1 MSEAYSIIQ
10 RTSKCLDRTTSAF
23 TSLSNALCF
32 SCKSVL
38 FILSEDVAMNQSI
51 DSIILEFAQQRPA
64 WQQDLFRRAMTQ
76 PTITS
81 ADFCEVMALLRS
93 EEGLD
98 LPSEL
103 TPQPLSSD
111 HVRFCEAAGPGTVIS
126 SISETK
132 NVNRLASD
140 QELPF
145 ASAGITLIYGD
156 NGSGK
161 SGYSR
166 ILKQLCRTRRDRP
179 EKVLGD
185 VYATGAQPPAQAKLT
200 YSIGSEAQEPH
211 VWVDGTPGPKAFS
224 HLTVFDA
231 QTAPIYVDKQ
241 NQIEFLPEGLDV
253 LPRVGNALLRLAEML
268 EQEISLVSAS
278 IQQPVLAVPPGTQTA
293 ALLDRL
299 NGRPLPAT
307 EEFEMAGRWSEEDDK
322 ALARVRDTLAALA
335 EPIRAAVKC
344 RRMAAA
350 LVRVAGVIAEASVK
364 LAQPALS
371 ELERLQAEA
380 HSAREAAKIS
390 ASDAFKGDPFGQH
403 VGSVAW
409 RNLFRYAREFSEVVY
424 PGEPFPVAG
433 TDKKC
438 VLCQQTLS
446 DAASDRL
453 IRFHTFLEQSASRD
467 AEQLDRAFA
476 SKVQVIRLLS
486 IPTAASLQSDLGEY
500 AALGDVAQRVVDCT
514 ADFCGVLKEC
524 QDRFAD
530 GNHVDFQVS
539 FTDLPGFDLQSLT
552 DADRVLEAEA
562 NEYDCAGRN
571 TSQRIVIERQQED
584 LEARKFLNAE
594 LPRVLDRL
602 KLVEK
607 LRKLEKCRLAC
618 DTTAISRKAS
628 VLRDE
633 HITGKFQQRLTAEVE
648 QLGLSYLPL
657 KIATKSER
665 GASFVGIALDQAAG
679 VRTASVLSEGEFRVL
694 ALACFF
700 AEVAGIPCHD
710 GIIIDDPVSSLD
722 HRHIRQVARRLV
734 KEAGARPQVIIFT
747 HNLSFYYELLEAAR
761 EAAVPVEAHW
771 IQRTGVTT
779 CGIVGANDAPW
790 VAKKVKERIA
800 RLEDILGR
808 VPKPE
813 TCSDIQYMGQVKEYY
828 GLLRETWERLV
839 EERLLNGVV
848 GRFEPGVKTQSLKG
862 VVVEDADYQR
872 VFSAMAKASRYSGH
886 DAAVAFQTS
895 PPNPSEMRGDLDLI
909 RKYSVELKKRSDQAE
924 ARRKALEEP
933 ITVKSA

>member
-1 MSEAYSIIQ
+1 
-10 RTSKCLDRTTSAF
+10 
-23 TSLSNALCF
+23 
-32 SCKSVL
+32 
-38 FILSEDVAMNQSI
+38 MNQNI

-76 PTITS
+76 PTITA
-81 ADFCEVMALLRS
+81 ADLREVMALLRA

-103 TPQPLSSD
+103 APLPLSSD
-111 HVRFCEAAGPGTVIS
+111 HVRFCEAAGPGTVIL
-126 SISETK
+126 SISETR

-145 ASAGITLIYGD
+145 APAGITLMYGD

-166 ILKQLCRTRRDRP
+166 ILKQLCRARRDRP
-179 EKVLGD
+179 ERVLGN
-185 VYATGAQPPAQAKLT
+185 VYAKGLQPPAQAKLT
-200 YSIGSEAQEPH
+200 YSIGGETQEPH

-224 HLTVFDA
+224 RLTVFDA
-231 QTAPIYVDKQ
+231 QSAPIYVDKQ

-253 LPRVGNALLRLAEML
+253 LPRVGNALLRLAEVL

-278 IQQPVLAVPPGTQTA
+278 IQQPVLVVPPGTQTA

-299 NGRPLPAT
+299 NERPLPAA
-307 EEFEMAGRWSEEDDK
+307 EEFETAGRWSEEDDR
-322 ALARVRDTLAALA
+322 ALARVRDTLAALV
-335 EPIRAAVKC
+335 EPIRAAAKR

-350 LVRVAGVIAEASVK
+350 LVRVAGVLDETSVK

-371 ELERLQAEA
+371 ELERLQTEA
-380 HSAREAAKIS
+380 QSAREVAKIS
-390 ASDAFKGDPFGQH
+390 ASDAFKDDPFGQH

-424 PGEPFPVAG
+424 PAEPFPVAG
-433 TDKKC
+433 TDKNC
-438 VLCQQTLS
+438 VLCQQPLS
-446 DAASDRL
+446 EAAADRL
-453 IRFHTFLEQSASRD
+453 IRFHTFLEQSASREAD
-467 AEQLDRAFA
+467 QLDRDFVSRLQA
-476 SKVQVIRLLS
+476 IRLLS
-486 IPTAASLQSDLGEY
+486 VPTAARLQLDLGEY
-500 AALGDVAQRVVDCT
+500 AALGDAAQRIVEGTVN
-514 ADFCGVLKEC
+514 FCGSLKER
-524 QDRFAD
+524 QDHFVD
-530 GNHVDFQVS
+530 GNHINFQAP
-539 FTDLPGFDLQSLT
+539 FTELPGFDLQSLT
-552 DADRVLEAEA
+552 DAAGALEAEA
-562 NEYDCAGRN
+562 SEYD
-571 TSQRIVIERQQED
+571 RIGQNASHRTDIERQQQELD
-584 LEARKFLNAE
+584 ARKLLNAE

-602 KLVEK
+602 KLVENF
-607 LRKLEKCRLAC
+607 RKLEQCRLAC

-628 VLRDE
+628 VLREE
-633 HITGKFQQRLTAEVE
+633 HITGNFQQRLSAEVE
-648 QLGLSYLPL
+648 QLDLSYLPL

-665 GASFVGIALDQAAG
+665 GASFVGIALDQTAG
-679 VRTASVLSEGEFRVL
+679 VRTANVLSEGEFRAL

-700 AEVAGIPCHD
+700 AEVAGIPGHD
-710 GIIIDDPVSSLD
+710 GIIVDDPVSSLD

-734 KEAGARPQVIIFT
+734 KEAGERPQIIIFT

-761 EAAVPVEAHW
+761 EASVPVEAHW
-771 IQRTGVTT
+771 IQRAALTT
-779 CGIVGANDAPW
+779 CGIVSANDAPW
-790 VAKKVKERIA
+790 VAKRVKERIA
-800 RLEDILGR
+800 RLEDILGHI
-808 VPKPE
+808 PKPE
-813 TCSDIQYMGQVKEYY
+813 SCSDIQYMGQVKEYY

-886 DAAVAFQTS
+886 DAAIAFQTS

-909 RKYSVELKKRSDQAE
+909 RRYSAELKKRSEQAE